1 MRAWPIAGA
10 GQRQRLYR
18 PREIQRPGMRRHN
31 LIATAIAALAIVSFA
46 STASA
51 EPARSAL
58 VIGNGTYSTL
68 APIPGC
74 LRSANSVAAA
84 LRAAGYN
91 VTDLEDATS
100 GAIDAGVAD
109 FSQHLADGKGPGFI
123 YICGYATDFN
133 SRAFLLPITANIS
146 RPSDL
151 LTQAI
156 LAKSMLGTVSHDPAT
171 VAVVVLDLVAQ
182 TDATSKIDLYAL
194 TGVPVPEGVGIIA
207 AQETSMPDA
216 ATPLATAIASALSS
230 SPLFSDALLTSV
242 QTKLAGSPL
251 TTVTMHAPA
260 HPGYLLG
267 GPAEAKPAAAQVPA
281 PGQNP
286 TGQTP
291 TGQTPTP
298 QAPAPV
304 PAAAAP
310 AGTMVSLPDDAR
322 MTEDNRRM
330 VQSALLRLGYY
341 DRQVDGVFG
350 PDTRAAIRRF
360 QHEIGSEMTGQLTA
374 EQATRLVNTK

>member
-1 MRAWPIAGA
+1 
-10 GQRQRLYR
+10 
-18 PREIQRPGMRRHN
+18 MRRHN
-31 LIATAIAALAIVSFA
+31 LIATAIAALAIVSFV

-109 FSQHLADGKGPGFI
+109 FSHHLADGKGPGFI

-267 GPAEAKPAAAQVPA
+267 GPAEAKPAAAQVPP

-286 TGQTP
+286 TGQNPTGQNPTGQNPTGQNPTGQNPTGQPP
-291 TGQTPTP
+291 TGQTPTA
-298 QAPAPV
+298 QTPAPV
-304 PAAAAP
+304 PAATPP
-310 AGTMVSLPDDAR
+310 AGAMVSLPDDAR

-341 DRQVDGVFG
+341 DRQIDGVFG

>member
-1 MRAWPIAGA
+1 
-10 GQRQRLYR
+10 
-18 PREIQRPGMRRHN
+18 MRRHN

-91 VTDLEDATS
+91 VTDREDATS
-100 GAIDAGVAD
+100 GAIDAGVAE
-109 FSQHLADGKGPGFI
+109 FSQHLTDGKGPGFI

-156 LAKSMLGTVSHDPAT
+156 LAKSMLGILSRDPAT
-171 VAVVVLDLVAQ
+171 VAVVVLDLVGQ

-216 ATPLATAIASALSS
+216 ATPLATSIASALGS

-242 QTKLAGSPL
+242 QTKLAGSQL
-251 TTVTMHAPA
+251 TTVTMHVPA

-267 GPAEAKPAAAQVPA
+267 GPAEAKPAAAQVPPPA
-281 PGQNP
+281 QTSSGQSP

-291 TGQTPTP
+291 AAQT
-298 QAPAPV
+298 PAPV
-304 PAAAAP
+304 PAAVSP
-310 AGTMVSLPDDAR
+310 AGAMVSLPDDAR

-341 DRQVDGVFG
+341 DRQIDGVFG

>member
-1 MRAWPIAGA
+1 MRRRAPLRDGGEAHRRAWLRDREMLGRAGQVLPTQLCPIAGA
-10 GQRQRLYR
+10 GRRQQLYR
-18 PREIQRPGMRRHN
+18 TRGFQRPGMRRHN

-91 VTDLEDATS
+91 VTDREDATS
-100 GAIDAGVAD
+100 GAIDAGVAE
-109 FSQHLADGKGPGFI
+109 FSQHLTDGKGPGFI

-171 VAVVVLDLVAQ
+171 VAVVVLDL
-182 TDATSKIDLYAL
+182 
-194 TGVPVPEGVGIIA
+194 
-207 AQETSMPDA
+207 
-216 ATPLATAIASALSS
+216 
-230 SPLFSDALLTSV
+230 
-242 QTKLAGSPL
+242 
-251 TTVTMHAPA
+251 
-260 HPGYLLG
+260 
-267 GPAEAKPAAAQVPA
+267 
-281 PGQNP
+281 
-286 TGQTP
+286 
-291 TGQTPTP
+291 
-298 QAPAPV
+298 
-304 PAAAAP
+304 
-310 AGTMVSLPDDAR
+310 
-322 MTEDNRRM
+322 
-330 VQSALLRLGYY
+330 
-341 DRQVDGVFG
+341 
-350 PDTRAAIRRF
+350 
-360 QHEIGSEMTGQLTA
+360 
-374 EQATRLVNTK
+374 